1 MTYMLFF
8 WFVLKIILFVDW
20 FSIVFLMLVVVID
33 FLILVEVVEV
43 VGEVTHRD
51 EGDVDVVAPMNSIK
65 QNTLA
70 ADGKGNPAAD
80 SVAWS
85 NRK

>member
-43 VGEVTHRD
+43 VGKVTHRE
-51 EGDVDVVAPMNSIK
+51 EGDVGVVAPMNLIK
-65 QNTLA
+65 STTLHA
-70 ADGKGNPAAD
+70 PKM
-80 SVAWS
+80 
-85 NRK
+85 